1 MIEGDVS
8 ACMIFSSIKKKK
20 KITYHTG
27 KQAVD
32 IMSEMK
38 TELGP
43 DIKKKL
49 SLSSFCLTT
58 TGIALMIVRFYVHAD
73 FIKSR

>member
-43 DIKKKL
+43 DIKKKCL
-49 SLSSFCLTT
+49 SPPFVSPLQ
-58 TGIALMIVRFYVHAD
+58 ALL
-73 FIKSR
+73 